1 MRSVLFFRSK
11 ATTKVPSAVY
21 CADGAGKNGGSRKES
36 MTAGRV
42 RALVL
47 GAAVALTVSGAAPS
61 AIAAS
66 FDGVWSL
73 LVVSPD
79 HCGTTRWNLAIR
91 GGQVNYPD
99 GYALGGYPVYMAGRV
114 SPSGVIRVNVA
125 AGPRYA
131 SGAGRLGKF
140 QGSGRWA
147 GQGPSG
153 TCAGVWIATRV
164 NTYRAGASGPYV
176 GASGPYVG
184 YPYGPYAGYPSW
196 MIPR

>member
-11 ATTKVPSAVY
+11 ATAKVPNAIY
-21 CADGAGKNGGSRKES
+21 CADGGVKNGGGRKVPMS
-36 MTAGRV
+36 AGRV
-42 RALVL
+42 RALSM
-47 GAAVALTVSGAAPS
+47 GAAVALTVCGVASS

-66 FDGVWSL
+66 FDGDWSL

-79 HCGTTRWNLAIR
+79 HCGTTRWILAVR
-91 GGQVNYPD
+91 RGQVYYPD
-99 GYALGGYPVYMAGRV
+99 GYALGYPVGIAGRV

-153 TCAGVWIATRV
+153 TCAGVWTATRV
-164 NTYRAGASGPYV
+164 NTYRAGASGPYAR
-176 GASGPYVG
+176 ASF
-184 YPYGPYAGYPSW
+184 
-196 MIPR
+196 R